1 MRSVHFLSL
10 ILVLSYSHSGAQV
23 PERLPAFPLPA
34 RGLTQRIWTQE
45 SWPLPMKQLLQS
57 QFHCKLC
64 NTLVVRRV
72 SLGALGI
79 GAIVDQPDNP
89 CEAQAGAC
97 SNITILYHAGS
108 RYLLQDIS
116 ARSSVILV
124 RGRGGV
130 PNLVGV
136 DDFPCCS
143 GHADRYSYDFRQK
156 RFVDSGCDEI
166 EYNNFGDFK
175 GAAIKPCNT

>member
-1 MRSVHFLSL
+1 MRKVTFLSL
-10 ILVLSYSHSGAQV
+10 VLVLSCSLCGAQV
-23 PERLPAFPLPA
+23 REKLPAFPLPA
-34 RGLTQRIWTQE
+34 KGLSQRTWKQKR
-45 SWPLPMKQLLQS
+45 WPSQVKELLQR
-57 QFHCKLC
+57 QFQCKRC

-72 SLGALGI
+72 SLGVLRT

-97 SNITILYHAGS
+97 SNVTILYRADG
-108 RYLLQDIS
+108 RYRLQDIV

-124 RGRGGV
+124 RGQGGV
-130 PNLVGV
+130 PDVVGV
-136 DDFPCCS
+136 EDFPCCS
-143 GHADRYSYDFRQK
+143 GHADRYSYDPRQK

-166 EYNNFGDFK
+166 EYDNFGNFK